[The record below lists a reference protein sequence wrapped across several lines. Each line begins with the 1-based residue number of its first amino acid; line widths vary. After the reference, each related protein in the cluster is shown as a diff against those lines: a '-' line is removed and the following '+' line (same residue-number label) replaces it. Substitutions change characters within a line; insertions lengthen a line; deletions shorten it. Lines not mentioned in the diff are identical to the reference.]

1 MAGKEFE
8 NMLEKRNFSDEFWS
22 IHLSEHALMA
32 VQAWAEQQPDKPSLS
47 EAIRRRLW
55 ATQMHMSPSSTPQE
69 RRRSIRPISAPGARR
84 S

>member
-1 MAGKEFE
+1 MALEFELMAGKEFE

-47 EAIRRRLW
+47 EAIRRLVEDGV
-55 ATQMHMSPSSTPQE
+55 TD
-69 RRRSIRPISAPGARR
+69 
-84 S
+84 